1 MKSSGLKLIS
11 ISLALIMLI
20 SSLSIM
26 KNNARKAYVQ
36 RDFVSTELQMS
47 VLDNKIET
55 INHILDSTV
64 SLNNTEN
71 DYYIGDFVFNGK
83 AYDVLLSKIEGE
95 YVYSFFHYLSNQS
108 VKSLIEKVLDQ
119 HDQAPDKNTLA
130 KNHNLVVL
138 MYCSNKPDFNP
149 FLSESKKAFFTFTPE
164 IANKFTSSIFVPPCQ
179 A

>member
-36 RDFVSTELQMS
+36 RDVVSAELQLS
-47 VLDNKIET
+47 VLEKNVT
-55 INHILDSTV
+55 VINNAMGCSFLI
-64 SLNNTEN
+64 N
-71 DYYIGDFVFNGK
+71 DFESSYYIGDFEFNGK
-83 AYDVLLSKIEGE
+83 AYDVLLSKIEDE
-95 YVYSFFHYLSNQS
+95 YVYSLFHHLNNQS
-108 VKSLIEKVLDQ
+108 IKSIIEKVLDQ
-119 HDQAPDKNTLA
+119 QNQTPDKNTLA

>member
-11 ISLALIMLI
+11 IALAFIMLA
-20 SSLSIM
+20 SSFGFIKSKFQ
-26 KNNARKAYVQ
+26 KNYVQ
-36 RDFVSTELQMS
+36 RDFVSTELQIS
-47 VLDNKIET
+47 VLENKIET
-55 INHILDSTV
+55 INHILGCTV
-64 SLNNTEN
+64 SINDNEN